1 MEEYVDK
8 LKEEFIRWGGG
19 ALDDGNS
26 EVRQHEMRVC
36 YEKYLK
42 AVSDKL
48 KCKKQTKDTKKI
60 KKTKPNPYDKDFLSY
75 VAYFWGTGRGVYSSS
90 IVHDIIMELNPSGDE
105 LLALEHLQRFLRI
118 HPSAPGSM
126 KVSSDDEEPTAKKII
141 LHFNKPKLAKIDGM
155 ESLLDILGEEGFI
168 KAVIENS
175 YFFCPELVHA
185 RFDEMARAFAIGEK
199 LYARKSTQD
208 DLYQMKG
215 SDRLYVDGSF
225 RCPIVLDKDGNAEVR
240 KVINTE
246 TGYTIS
252 QGKGSIF
259 QNYCISHV
267 WGKAYDPRYFSSL
280 WNLAIVPAWGNS
292 LMDKMADEE
301 SDEVERLA
309 ARLKATIESVCSTL
323 YKMDE
328 LCWKELKMSQ
338 PLVND
343 AVEVKSQ
350 TLSVFVLEGDMAI
363 TKRIITI

>member
-1 MEEYVDK
+1 MEKFVDR
-8 LKEEFIRWGGG
+8 LKEDFIRWGGG
-19 ALDDGNS
+19 VDDGGNS
-26 EVRQHEMRVC
+26 EARQHEMRVC
-36 YEKYLK
+36 YEKHLK
-42 AVSDKL
+42 AVGDRL
-48 KCKKQTKDTKKI
+48 KRKRQTKQI
-60 KKTKPNPYDKDFLSY
+60 PPYYKDFLFY
-75 VAYFWGTGRGVYSSS
+75 VAYFWGTGRGVYAASM
-90 IVHDIIMELNPSGDE
+90 VHDVIKGEELSEDE
-105 LLALEHLQRFLRI
+105 LLALEHLQRFLRT
-118 HPSAPGSM
+118 HPSATGYM
-126 KVSSDDEEPTAKKII
+126 KVSSDDEEPAAKKII
-141 LHFNKPKLAKIDGM
+141 SHFNKSELAKIDGM

-185 RFDEMARAFAIGEK
+185 RFDAMAKSISNGER

-267 WGKAYDPRYFSSL
+267 WGKAYDPRYFTSL

-309 ARLKATIESVCSTL
+309 ACLKST
-323 YKMDE
+323 MMAV
-328 LCWKELKMSQ
+328 CWKLYEMDNLNWKGLNIKTSQ
-338 PLVND
+338 LNNYVKQ
-343 AVEVKSQ
+343 KSQ
-350 TLSVFVLEGDMAI
+350 TFTVRALDGDMCI
-363 TKRIITI
+363 VRKNITI

>member
-19 ALDDGNS
+19 VDDGGNS
-26 EVRQHEMRVC
+26 EARQHEMRVC
-36 YEKYLK
+36 YEKHLK
-42 AVSDKL
+42 AVGDRL
-48 KCKKQTKDTKKI
+48 KRKRQTKQI
-60 KKTKPNPYDKDFLSY
+60 PPYYKDFLFY
-75 VAYFWGTGRGVYSSS
+75 VAYFWGTGRGVYAASM
-90 IVHDIIMELNPSGDE
+90 VHDVIKGEELSEDE
-105 LLALEHLQRFLRI
+105 LLALEHLQRFLRT
-118 HPSAPGSM
+118 HPSTAGYI
-126 KVSSDDEEPTAKKII
+126 KVSSDDEEPAAKKII
-141 LHFNKPKLAKIDGM
+141 SHFNKSELAKIDGM

-175 YFFCPELVHA
+175 YFLSPELVHA
-185 RFDEMARAFAIGEK
+185 RFDEMARALAIGEK

-225 RCPIVLDKDGNAEVR
+225 KCPIVLDKDGNAEVR

>member
-1 MEEYVDK
+1 MKEYVDK
-8 LKEEFIRWGGG
+8 LKEDFILWGGG
-19 ALDDGNS
+19 VADDGNS
-26 EVRQHEMRVC
+26 EARQHEMRVC
-36 YEKYLK
+36 YEEHLK
-42 AVSDKL
+42 VVSDKL
-48 KCKKQTKDTKKI
+48 KRKRQTKDSKL
-60 KKTKPNPYDKDFLSY
+60 PPYYKDFLSY
-75 VAYFWGTGRGVYSSS
+75 VAYFWGTGRGVYSTSM
-90 IVHDIIMELNPSGDE
+90 VHDVIKVLKPVGTE

-118 HPSAPGSM
+118 HPSATGYM
-126 KVSSDDEEPTAKKII
+126 KVSSDDEEPAAKKII
-141 LHFNKPKLAKIDGM
+141 SHFNKLELAKIDGM
-155 ESLLDILGEEGFI
+155 ESLLDILGEDGFI
-168 KAVIENS
+168 KAVVENC
-175 YFFCPELVHA
+175 YFFSPELVHA
-185 RFDEMARAFAIGEK
+185 RFDAMARAFAIGEK

-215 SDRLYVDGSF
+215 SDKLYVDGSF

-309 ARLKATIESVCSTL
+309 ARLKATIESVCRVL

-363 TKRIITI
+363 TKRMITI